1 MKGLKLQNLLSVK
14 LSNVKHIFIIVIVS
28 VGKCLA
34 DSCYMFTKSGKTFTE
49 NQNSCQDKGGDL
61 VSMETEEEW
70 TFINSQI
77 QALTLAGGVNAW
89 QIGLR
94 KTGQNWAWVSGKPLT
109 IQKWQLNQPSGDGA
123 VVVISKDKQ
132 GLFDDVA
139 DESAN
144 AYICE
149 IPKGKKSF
157 IHKITKY
164 DSSIM
169 KKLFHFIL
177 T

>member
-94 KTGQNWAWVSGKPLT
+94 KTGLNWAWVSGKPLT
-109 IQKWQLNQPSGDGA
+109 IQKWQLNEPSGDGA

-149 IPKGKKSF
+149 IPKGKK
-157 IHKITKY
+157 
-164 DSSIM
+164 
-169 KKLFHFIL
+169 KLYP
-177 T
+177 